1 VLVVDKLGYSEY
13 RNPERIFDVPATKR
27 GLNMDKKM
35 EKFFCSIL
43 FPGMII
49 TTALAFIAPF
59 VLVEA
64 PREAFL
70 HSAFVFGIL
79 VALSVLGACM
89 GTTYVSTI
97 IARMEHPISL
107 VVAVILYSGLMALS
121 VLAVCD
127 FFVNPNELYWVL
139 GSFAVAYFIGSGNG
153 YLIYTWE
160 KPSAA
165 KKA

>member
-1 VLVVDKLGYSEY
+1 LKEVDEIYYSEY
-13 RNPERIFDVPATKR
+13 CIAERFFDVPATKR
-27 GLNMDKKM
+27 GLKM
-35 EKFFCSIL
+35 GKFFRSIL

-79 VALSVLGACM
+79 VALLVLGAYM
-89 GTTYVSTI
+89 GTAFVNTIVSRIGRPVTF
-97 IARMEHPISL
+97 

-121 VLAVCD
+121 VFAVSN
-127 FFVNPNELYWVL
+127 FFVSPNELYWAL
-139 GSFAVAYFIGSGNG
+139 GSFAAAYFIGAGNG

-160 KPSAA
+160 KPPAA